1 MIQKSTYLDW
11 LAKEN
16 FQPETTIP
24 MTGGSS
30 FSRPTRI
37 GHPKCKENG
46 VLQVNV
52 TRLDGEEDFTMN
64 VTGKARNYW
73 TTISAYQIPEAELVK
88 EGRNIEHRL
97 VSAWMEMVS

>member
-1 MIQKSTYLDW
+1 MQKTYLEW

-16 FQPETTIP
+16 FAPETTIP
-24 MTGGSS
+24 MTGGTS
-30 FSRPTRI
+30 FSRPCRL
-37 GHPKCKENG
+37 GHPKCRESG
-46 VLQVNV
+46 ALMVNV
-52 TRLDGEEDFTMN
+52 IRLDGEDEFTMN